1 MGAVGR
7 AHDLV
12 MLQGRLEDKHN
23 AIVTG
28 MPGVGKSTLV
38 SLFVDRYG
46 ARYPGGVLWA
56 ELGYAFRDAAQCRP
70 VLNSWA
76 CWAYGG
82 DVQILR
88 DAGLRFEPTTVRAL
102 LSGHGPL
109 LVVLDDVW
117 SLEAIEPLRRAL
129 PIDSHMVAT
138 ARDVRIAET
147 IDPLPLDV
155 LVIDDA
161 LLLLRASLPNISDA
175 PLARLAYGLG
185 RHAQALAIAA
195 GDIKRRG
202 SRERCEQ
209 AIDILLAHVQSGQGF
224 GDLPQLDQCDRPS
237 AVEVTLK
244 FSYDDIGASATMGAN
259 HQRRFR
265 ALGALGPL
273 EGTFNTTLAAALWDD
288 EVSTAAEFLDV
299 LRDRSLVKQVADDL
313 WVLHTL
319 VQGYTR
325 ALLSREKE
333 LEPFGR
339 YLNFVIE
346 AAREGF
352 RRPPQEWVQFVS
364 DLPHI
369 HYIGGFLVRDLSA
382 VLGDLQLLASPSLP
396 QRVDVVALDESE
408 RNVVGAAIAFSSA
421 VLPYVAHRPEIGGE
435 GREWLAMG
443 LASVRA
449 LNDQPR
455 TGLLLRDL
463 AIWHYEHGQPNIALA
478 YSEQALSVARDIG
491 DKTSEASVLNNIAGI
506 YRDTG
511 QPQRA
516 LELFEQALSITHEAH
531 DKAGEAMTLG
541 NMALVYQALG
551 QPQRAL
557 ELSNQVLSIARDM
570 GGRVGEATTLSN
582 MGMAYRAL
590 GQPQRALEL
599 YEQALPIRRE
609 VSDRA
614 GEAATLNNMGLAH
627 SALGQPQRAL
637 ELYNQALPLMR
648 EVSDRGGE
656 AATLLNLGQ
665 TQQVLGQ
672 HLLALELYNQA
683 LSVAHSADRWAMETA
698 ALNFMG
704 EIYRDIAQPERA
716 LTLFEEALVI
726 TRGLGDRLGE
736 ATALGRIGTVY
747 QNLGQLEQALE
758 LYGQA
763 LATWRDLGDRK
774 NEAATLHN
782 MGTAFQAL
790 GQSEQALELLE
801 RALTIMHEDG
811 RQVGEAATLA
821 YMGEIYRHEGQ
832 PGHALQMYNQALPI
846 LRDVGDRTSEAT
858 TLNNKGL
865 AYLALVQVELALDA
879 LRQSLSIRNEVND
892 QMGKV
897 ATLHNIG
904 EIYQAIGQP
913 QLASEMREQAEAI
926 RLGLKDMPV
935 GGPRFISE
943 I

>member
-1 MGAVGR
+1 MGR
-7 AHDLV
+7 AHDLA
-12 MLQGRLEDKHN
+12 MLHGRLEDQHN

-70 VLNSWA
+70 ILNNWA

-88 DAGLRFEPTTVRAL
+88 DAGLRFEPTAVHAL

-129 PIDSHMVAT
+129 PIDAHMVAT
-138 ARDVRIAET
+138 TRDVRIAKT
-147 IDPLPLDV
+147 IARLPLDV
-155 LVIDDA
+155 LIIGDA
-161 LLLLRASLPNISDA
+161 LLLLRASLPDMSNV
-175 PLARLAYGLG
+175 PLERLAHGLG

-202 SRERCEQ
+202 SRERREQ
-209 AIDILLAHVQSGQGF
+209 AIDTLLARVQSGQGF
-224 GDLPQLDQCDRPS
+224 GDLPQLDQRDRQS
-237 AVEVTLK
+237 AVEVALR
-244 FSYDDIGASATMGAN
+244 FSYDDIGASATMGTDY
-259 HQRRFR
+259 QRRFR

-273 EGTFNTTLAAALWDD
+273 EGTFNTALAAALWDD
-288 EVSTAAEFLDV
+288 EVNTAAEFLDV

-319 VQGYTR
+319 VQGYAQ
-325 ALLSREKE
+325 ALLSREEE

-346 AAREGF
+346 ATRESF
-352 RRPPQEWVQFVS
+352 QRPSQEWVQFVS

-369 HYIGGFLVRDLSA
+369 HYVGGVLVRDLSA

-396 QRVDVVALDESE
+396 QRVGAVALDESE

-443 LASVRA
+443 LASARA
-449 LNDQPR
+449 LDDQPR
-455 TGLLLRDL
+455 AGLSLRDL
-463 AIWHYEHGQPNIALA
+463 AIWHYQHGQPNIAFA
-478 YSEQALSVARDIG
+478 YSEKALSVARDVG
-491 DKTSEASVLNNIAGI
+491 DRASEASVLNNIAGI

-516 LELFEQALSITHEAH
+516 LELFEQALSVTREAH
-531 DKAGEAMTLG
+531 DKVGEAMTLG
-541 NMALVYQALG
+541 NMALVYQAIG
-551 QPQRAL
+551 QPQRAF
-557 ELSNQVLSIARDM
+557 ELSDQVLSIVRDM
-570 GGRVGEATTLSN
+570 GDRVGEATTLSN

-590 GQPQRALEL
+590 GQSRRALEL

-627 SALGQPQRAL
+627 SALGQPQQAL
-637 ELYNQALPLMR
+637 ELYDQALPLMR

-656 AATLLNLGQ
+656 AAILLNLGQ
-665 TQQVLGQ
+665 TQQALGQ
-672 HLLALELYNQA
+672 QQLALELYNQA
-683 LSVAHSADRWAMETA
+683 LSVARSVDRRAIETA

-704 EIYRDIAQPERA
+704 EIYRDIAQPGRA
-716 LTLFEEALVI
+716 LTLFEEALAI
-726 TRGLGDRLGE
+726 TQGLGDRPGE

-747 QNLGQLEQALE
+747 QNLGRPERALE

-763 LATWRDLGDRK
+763 LAIWRDLGDRR

-782 MGTAFQAL
+782 MGTASQAL

-801 RALTIMHEDG
+801 QALTIMREDG
-811 RQVGEAATLA
+811 RRVGEAATLA
-821 YMGEIYRHEGQ
+821 YVGDIYRHERQ
-832 PGHALQMYNQALPI
+832 PGRALQMYNQALSI
-846 LRDVGDRTSEAT
+846 LREGGDRTSEAT

-865 AYLALVQVELALDA
+865 AYLALGQMELALDA
-879 LRQSLSIRNEVND
+879 LQQSMSIRDEVND
-892 QMGKV
+892 QAGKV

-904 EIYQAIGQP
+904 EVYQAIGQP
-913 QLASEMREQAEAI
+913 QLALEMREQAEAI
-926 RLGLKDMPV
+926 RLGLQGMPV